1 MGKVGAWA
9 AANRGS
15 SSVVPDR
22 QLEENPWYPATPMQQ
37 GLWVLDR
44 DELLRPTQL
53 VPSVVEFTGPV
64 DHPLLVSAVRRA
76 LGRHPSLRAR
86 FRLDLKH
93 RRVEY
98 STHGDPADA
107 GFLDAAGEG
116 WTDAETDRL
125 VRALCATPFDLA
137 AEPPARAE
145 VIRTG
150 PDRTL
155 LVLTSHH
162 IVFDGLSR
170 TMLLEEIF
178 TIYRAGLAGQ
188 EPRLS
193 TPAHPASVVTTPS
206 AEDVAAQV
214 EEVVARLRG
223 APTEVR
229 LPFERS
235 AEAKEETS
243 LLGTT
248 LATALDPE
256 RTAKA
261 VAVATEEG
269 CTTFMLGVALLAG
282 TLARRSDQ
290 RDFLIAFAWPGRDHP
305 DAADVIGMFITT
317 VVLRV
322 SLDAD
327 TTWRELLGNARV
339 GSMEAFMDSDVPLD
353 AISAELNP
361 DRNAL
366 WPPLTPVLLNLDD
379 APHAPELAPGVTGR
393 LRPLDPLYIK
403 YDLAL
408 FVRIEDGAEGR
419 RLELSL
425 DYPADVNDHSTV
437 SAFLSDLRRS
447 AADLAT
453 SPEETVLEQSV
464 NAIDL
469 DDPAARLDLVR
480 SIWQEVLQSD
490 DIDDDVSFFESGG
503 DSLLLVMLVERLS
516 QASGRMLRTVDLF
529 RSATVSGQADLL
541 AAPAGQPR
549 AAAAPGTDRL
559 GMLDAAR
566 NRRTAEEAV

>member
-1 MGKVGAWA
+1 
-9 AANRGS
+9 
-15 SSVVPDR
+15 
-22 QLEENPWYPATPMQQ
+22 MQQ

-44 DELLRPTQL
+44 DEALRPTQL
-53 VPSVVEFTGPV
+53 VPSVVEFTGAV
-64 DHPLLVSAVRRA
+64 DHRLLLSAVRRA
-76 LGRHPSLRAR
+76 IGRHPSLRAR

-98 STHGDPADA
+98 STHGEPGEA
-107 GFLDAAGEG
+107 GFLDAAAEG
-116 WTDAETDRL
+116 WTQDEIDRL
-125 VRALCATPFDLA
+125 VRALCSTPFDLA
-137 AEPPARAE
+137 TEAPARAE

-155 LVLTSHH
+155 LVITSHH

-178 TIYRAGLAGQ
+178 TLYRAGLAGV
-188 EPRLS
+188 EPALS
-193 TPAHPASVVTTPS
+193 DPAHPASVVATPS
-206 AEDVAAQV
+206 AEDVASQV

-223 APTEVR
+223 APTEVP

-235 AEAKEETS
+235 GATGDAS
-243 LLGTT
+243 MLGTT
-248 LATALDPE
+248 LTTHLDPQ
-256 RTAKA
+256 RTAGA

-282 TLARRSDQ
+282 TLARRSTQ

-322 SLDAD
+322 SLEPA
-327 TTWRELLGNARV
+327 TTWRELLGNARIS
-339 GSMEAFMDSDVPLD
+339 SMEAFMDSDVPLD

-361 DRNAL
+361 GRNAL

-379 APHAPELAPGVTGR
+379 APHTPELAPGVTGR
-393 LRPLDPLYIK
+393 LRPLDPMYIK

-408 FVRIEDGAEGR
+408 FVRLEDGAEGR

-425 DYPADVNDHSTV
+425 DYPADVEDHSTV

-464 NAIDL
+464 DAIDL
-469 DDPAARLDLVR
+469 DDPAQRLDLVR

-490 DIDDDVSFFESGG
+490 DFDDDVSFFESGG

-541 AAPAGQPR
+541 AAPAAGPQ
-549 AAAAPGTDRL
+549 ASAAPATGRS

>member
-1 MGKVGAWA
+1 MLRDSQFGNG
-9 AANRGS
+9 
-15 SSVVPDR
+15 
-22 QLEENPWYPATPMQQ
+22 PWYPATPMQQ

-44 DELLRPTQL
+44 DEALRPTQL
-53 VPSVVEFTGPV
+53 VPSVVEFTGAV
-64 DHPLLVSAVRRA
+64 DHRLLLSAVRRA
-76 LGRHPSLRAR
+76 IGRHPSLRAR

-98 STHGDPADA
+98 STHGEPGEA
-107 GFLDAAGEG
+107 GFLDAAAEG
-116 WTDAETDRL
+116 WTQDEIDRL
-125 VRALCATPFDLA
+125 VRALCSTPFDLA
-137 AEPPARAE
+137 TEAPARAE

-155 LVLTSHH
+155 LVITSHH

-178 TIYRAGLAGQ
+178 TLYRAGLAGV
-188 EPRLS
+188 EPALS
-193 TPAHPASVVTTPS
+193 DPAHPASVVATPS
-206 AEDVAAQV
+206 AEDVASQV

-223 APTEVR
+223 APTEVP

-235 AEAKEETS
+235 GATGDAS
-243 LLGTT
+243 MLGTT
-248 LATALDPE
+248 LTTHLDPQ
-256 RTAKA
+256 RTAGA

-282 TLARRSDQ
+282 TLARRSTQ

-322 SLDAD
+322 SLEPA
-327 TTWRELLGNARV
+327 TTWRELLGNARIS
-339 GSMEAFMDSDVPLD
+339 SMEAFMDSDVPLD

-361 DRNAL
+361 GRNAL

-379 APHAPELAPGVTGR
+379 APHTPELAPGVTGR
-393 LRPLDPLYIK
+393 LRPLDPMYIK

-408 FVRIEDGAEGR
+408 FVRLEDGAEGR

-425 DYPADVNDHSTV
+425 DYPADVEDHSTV

-464 NAIDL
+464 DAIDL
-469 DDPAARLDLVR
+469 DDPAQRLDLVR

-490 DIDDDVSFFESGG
+490 DFDDDVSFFESGG

-541 AAPAGQPR
+541 AAPAAGSQ
-549 AAAAPGTDRL
+549 ASAAPATGRS